1 MATFK
6 TVKSEGAIQRVLN
19 GQLRVCSVDNDK
31 NYEVELFLINSL
43 TNRNN
48 WRYTDLEAHLDD
60 VEDTPILFSH
70 TQGNHAFTVKTD
82 EKTGKEYA
90 SFVDADSEKPVG
102 WIPKTIRGK
111 KNARIVN
118 IDGVD
123 WLSAKGILPKFYNKE
138 LIDELESNNG
148 KMDISVETLV
158 YENHYEG
165 EVEVETKWVLTGT
178 TILKQ
183 GVAPAVKGANI
194 SRKVNAMGEQL
205 ADIKLRVASLVAET
219 HIEPQTQ
226 TKNSKKGENRTMAEE
241 NKAVATDLNTNS
253 VSEPAVETETVET
266 LKAKLNASNAALETL
281 TAENAKLN
289 EQIKAMREA
298 EMERRKNAVKDAI
311 KARLMEISENC
322 DIAEN
327 ECDDLLTDEKVS
339 EYATCEKDGIFCG
352 EEMAKRDVDA
362 RCMAKVLEA
371 QKIKANSEKKFY
383 AWGVAGQGKVEPVDE
398 IQKAISKYDK

>member
-1 MATFK
+1 
-6 TVKSEGAIQRVLN
+6 
-19 GQLRVCSVDNDK
+19 
-31 NYEVELFLINSL
+31 
-43 TNRNN
+43 
-48 WRYTDLEAHLDD
+48 
-60 VEDTPILFSH
+60 
-70 TQGNHAFTVKTD
+70 
-82 EKTGKEYA
+82 
-90 SFVDADSEKPVG
+90 
-102 WIPKTIRGK
+102 
-111 KNARIVN
+111 
-118 IDGVD
+118 
-123 WLSAKGILPKFYNKE
+123 
-138 LIDELESNNG
+138 
-148 KMDISVETLV
+148 
-158 YENHYEG
+158 
-165 EVEVETKWVLTGT
+165 
-178 TILKQ
+178 
-183 GVAPAVKGANI
+183 
-194 SRKVNAMGEQL
+194 
-205 ADIKLRVASLVAET
+205 
-219 HIEPQTQ
+219 
-226 TKNSKKGENRTMAEE
+226 MAEE

-339 EYATCEKDGIFCG
+339 EYAACEKDGIFCG

-371 QKIKANSEKKFY
+371 QKIKANSEKKLY
-383 AWGVAGQGKVEPVDE
+383 AWGVAGQGEVEPVDE

>member
-31 NYEVELFLINSL
+31 NYEVELLLINSL
-43 TNRNN
+43 PNRNN

-102 WIPKTIRGK
+102 WIPKTIRGE

-123 WLSAKGILPKFYNKE
+123 WLSARGILPKFYNKE

-241 NKAVATDLNTNS
+241 NKAVATDLTNS

-311 KARLMEISENC
+311 KARLLEISENC

-362 RCMAKVLEA
+362 RCMAKVLA
-371 QKIKANSEKKFY
+371 EKKAQVKNNQFT
-383 AWGVAGQGKVEPVDE
+383 WSDGVRGVVAEQEVDE
-398 IQKAISKYDK
+398 IEKSLKNIMK